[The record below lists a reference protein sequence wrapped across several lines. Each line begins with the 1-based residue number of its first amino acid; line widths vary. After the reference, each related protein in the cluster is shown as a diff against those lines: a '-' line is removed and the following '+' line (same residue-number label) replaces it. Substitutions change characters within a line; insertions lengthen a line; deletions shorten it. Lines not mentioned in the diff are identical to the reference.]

1 MIVESKDCLIKGLLN
16 QRIVESKG
24 CWIKGLLK
32 DCLRRSSGGHGFG
45 KLPGVQEVARG
56 PRVQEVFRRAGDQVG
71 GRRSGPGGDHEAKCS
86 GSRLVVMQL
95 RFAVVGMQLTSAVV

>member
-1 MIVESKDCLIKGLLN
+1 MVL
-16 QRIVESKG
+16 
-24 CWIKGLLK
+24 
-32 DCLRRSSGGHGFG
+32 G

-71 GRRSGPGGDHEAKCS
+71 GRRSGPGGDHEAKGS

-95 RFAVVGMQLTSAVV
+95 RFTVVGRQLTSAVV